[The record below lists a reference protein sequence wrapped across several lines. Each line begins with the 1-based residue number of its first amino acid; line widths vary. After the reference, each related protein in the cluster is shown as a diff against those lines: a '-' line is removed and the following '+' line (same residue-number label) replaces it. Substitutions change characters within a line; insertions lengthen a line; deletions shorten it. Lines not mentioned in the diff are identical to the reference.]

1 MATGFRVPWVFKNH
15 RFVSP
20 FTSIVLS
27 ASINVGRNSYM
38 DVYNGGSLVF
48 TVNNNTDQTD
58 NFRMN
63 DRIQVTESTLN
74 YDQTFWVDEIQYQDY
89 PGNTGLSTMT
99 VTCSDAVTRLGR
111 RFVDDQ
117 VLPQESAAD
126 QIARFSD
133 GASPPVVVTVGE
145 GSIVSGTTFTGAP
158 MQRINQIVST
168 DRGILNEVQLSVRY
182 VAHDAIA
189 SGNPLSSISIGR
201 TAASNRIG
209 YQEFTRTALGLNF
222 MNTVTV
228 TPAGGSE
235 QVAQNTG
242 SATLYGSAFYSVS
255 SLDATDSQAL
265 NLAQWLSNAQSDP
278 NAVRFEIGF
287 SDRSQDD
294 AAIIP
299 FLSDMQQQDRFNLTY
314 RVPGAGSDTTVEVI
328 VEGYSMNITPSETQF
343 RVSFSP
349 MAYYQFFTL
358 DSATLGIL
366 DTSRLGW

>member
-1 MATGFRVPWVFKNH
+1 MALGVRIPWVFKNH
-15 RFVSP
+15 RFVTP
-20 FTSIVLS
+20 FTGIVLS
-27 ASINVGRNSYM
+27 ASINVGRGSYM
-38 DVYNGGSLVF
+38 DVYNGGSLVL

-63 DRIQVTESTLN
+63 DRIQVTDGSFG

-111 RFVDDQ
+111 RFVDGQ
-117 VLPQESAAD
+117 ILPEESAAD
-126 QIARFSD
+126 QIARFDSF
-133 GASPPVVVTVGE
+133 GFPPQVVTVGE
-145 GSIVSGTTFTGAP
+145 GSIVSGTTYTGAP

-168 DRGILNEVQLSVRY
+168 DRGMLNETQLSVRY
-182 VAHDAIA
+182 VAHDSIA
-189 SGNPLSSISIGR
+189 SGNPLSSIAIGR
-201 TAASNRIG
+201 TTASNRIG

-228 TPAGGSE
+228 SPDGGSE
-235 QVAQNTG
+235 QVAENTS

-255 SLDATDSQAL
+255 SLDATDTQAL
-265 NLAQWLSNAQSDP
+265 NLAQWLSNVQSDP
-278 NAVRFEIGF
+278 TAVRFEIGF

-294 AAIIP
+294 AAMIA
-299 FLSDMQQQDRFNLTY
+299 FVFDMQQQDRFNLSY
-314 RVPGAGSDTTVEVI
+314 RVPGAVSDVTTEVI
-328 VEGYSMNITPSETQF
+328 VEGYSVNITPAESVF

-358 DSATLGIL
+358 DSATLGVL
-366 DTSRLGW
+366 DSSKLGF